1 MSKKRPE
8 RTARRERE
16 RKVKKL
22 VVATEKVA
30 AAMAG
35 GTRER
40 AIVVEASPQI
50 EIKIAHMR
58 CPQCDGDYA
67 VLDHRSVGQ
76 GVRPVDV
83 KCQRC
88 GISRTLWFEIRETE
102 PN

>member
-1 MSKKRPE
+1 
-8 RTARRERE
+8 
-16 RKVKKL
+16 
-22 VVATEKVA
+22 
-30 AAMAG
+30 
-35 GTRER
+35 
-40 AIVVEASPQI
+40 
-50 EIKIAHMR
+50 
-58 CPQCDGDYA
+58 